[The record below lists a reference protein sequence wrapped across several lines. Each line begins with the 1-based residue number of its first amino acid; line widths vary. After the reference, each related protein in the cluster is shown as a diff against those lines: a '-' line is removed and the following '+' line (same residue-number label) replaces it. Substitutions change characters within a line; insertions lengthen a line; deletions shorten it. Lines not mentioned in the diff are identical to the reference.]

1 MIKRKTMKVAAL
13 AGAILLVI
21 SSLTG
26 CGDESTS
33 GKESG
38 SGTVVDGNVGS
49 NVDGGTETIHEDGS
63 SDIDKPIEGDGNSEP
78 SDGREEYAAL
88 VKEWTDI
95 MLGSEWQGSFD
106 EYDREGTFWI
116 FTLNEDG
123 TFTHYNAE
131 SANTISGTYE
141 LIFAEYSDDL
151 TEPIIRLSIDDGDII
166 EYTFYI
172 YDFKGETRLGL
183 DDDPSTPYFEEDIFT
198 TPVGLH
204 PTYTLQQ

>member
-1 MIKRKTMKVAAL
+1 MRRKMVKVAAL
-13 AGAILLVI
+13 AGAVLFAIG
-21 SSLTG
+21 SLAG
-26 CGDESTS
+26 CGDENTS
-33 GKESG
+33 GNQSG
-38 SGTVVDGNVGS
+38 SGTVVDGNEGG
-49 NVDGGTETIHEDGS
+49 NVDGGTETIRDDGG
-63 SDIDKPIEGDGNSEP
+63 SDIDKQIEGDDNSEA

-116 FTLNEDG
+116 LTLNEDG

-131 SANTISGTYE
+131 SANTLSGTYE

-151 TEPIIRLSIDDGDII
+151 TEPIIRLSVDDSDII

-183 DDDPSTPYFEEDIFT
+183 DDDPSTPYFEEDILT